1 MFIKNKT
8 FGSSFS
14 SLDPNHYYEI
24 IMEFKE
30 EVDNRST
37 KLSFDIKDYDGELIF
52 VKPSQIKSMEI
63 RMAIG

>member
-8 FGSSFS
+8 FGSSFN
-14 SLDPNHYYEI
+14 SLDPNHYFEI
-24 IMEFKE
+24 IMEFNE

-37 KLSFDIKDYDGELIF
+37 KLSFDIKDHDGELIF

-63 RMAIG
+63 RTTLG